1 MDIQWQFTK
10 PLNVLSEVFENANVK
25 PANSLL
31 VVVFDTFP
39 PNQTCNMYLT
49 THQLRYTGKHQR
61 VMLSFV
67 LFKKTS
73 CLFFHFLISS
83 ACHRRGHYTEVIR
96 GEVDY
101 SARVATTLV
110 IFLHNILS
118 WVFIKCCNPAAV
130 NRSAVLLAAGGVGG
144 DNSVSGWCILYSGVF
159 PDLISQLAFELD
171 YSLGLLSC
179 LAVLSDAAFSLI

>member
-1 MDIQWQFTK
+1 MAIHQAFV
-10 PLNVLSEVFENANVK
+10 NVLSEANL
-25 PANSLL
+25 LL
-31 VVVFDTFP
+31 VVVFNNTFP

-118 WVFIKCCNPAAV
+118 RVFIKCCNPAAV

-159 PDLISQLAFELD
+159 ADLISQLAFELD